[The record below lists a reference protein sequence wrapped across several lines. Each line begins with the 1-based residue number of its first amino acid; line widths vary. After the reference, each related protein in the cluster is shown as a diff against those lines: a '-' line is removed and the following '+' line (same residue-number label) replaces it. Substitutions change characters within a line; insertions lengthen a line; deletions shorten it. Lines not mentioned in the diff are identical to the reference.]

1 MTVLDINDNTPEF
14 TQSEYKADISESAAI
29 GSSVLMISAVDID
42 LNSRVFYKI
51 SGAANAI
58 TLDLFEIDSE
68 TGTKNYESV
77 WNQRKAYFLFFCN
90 TSGKCQCASMYIE
103 TEDGVIVFYEWMK
116 QYSVLLDFP
125 DLWMGVSI
133 SFVTL
138 CRSVRGNWCS
148 FGADPI

>member
-14 TQSEYKADISESAAI
+14 TQSEYKADFSESAAI

-51 SGAANAI
+51 SEAANAI

-77 WNQRKAYFLFFCN
+77 
-90 TSGKCQCASMYIE
+90 
-103 TEDGVIVFYEWMK
+103 
-116 QYSVLLDFP
+116 
-125 DLWMGVSI
+125 
-133 SFVTL
+133 
-138 CRSVRGNWCS
+138 
-148 FGADPI
+148 

>member
-51 SGAANAI
+51 SEAANAI

-77 WNQRKAYFLFFCN
+77 
-90 TSGKCQCASMYIE
+90 
-103 TEDGVIVFYEWMK
+103 
-116 QYSVLLDFP
+116 
-125 DLWMGVSI
+125 
-133 SFVTL
+133 
-138 CRSVRGNWCS
+138 
-148 FGADPI
+148 